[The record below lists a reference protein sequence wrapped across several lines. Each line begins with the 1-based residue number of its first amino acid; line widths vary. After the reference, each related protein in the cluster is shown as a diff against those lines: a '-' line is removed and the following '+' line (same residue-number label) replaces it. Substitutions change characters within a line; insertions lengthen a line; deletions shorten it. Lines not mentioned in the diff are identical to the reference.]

1 MTTFAKT
8 ALVALLSLSA
18 LSSTAMADADKGKK
32 LYQKNLKE
40 TCGFTGAVFA
50 AKYKQADWDKAFKA
64 GTLDKKM
71 TEACPAGKTYF
82 ESDKFKKLEQHY
94 YDFVHDFA
102 KDSGNI
108 PSC

>member
-1 MTTFAKT
+1 MKTMVQT
-8 ALVALLSLSA
+8 ALVALLSLSVFSSAA
-18 LSSTAMADADKGKK
+18 LADADKGKK

-40 TCGFTGAVFA
+40 TCGYTGAVFA
-50 AKYKQADWDKAFKA
+50 AKFKQAEWDKAFKA
-64 GTLDKKM
+64 GTLNKKM
-71 TEACPAGKTYF
+71 TEACPAGKAYF
-82 ESDKFKKLEQHY
+82 EGDKFKKLEQHY

>member
-1 MTTFAKT
+1 MNSLLKIALASFVVSSVLTT
-8 ALVALLSLSA
+8 SA
-18 LSSTAMADADKGKK
+18 FADAEKGKK

-50 AKYKQADWDKAFKA
+50 AKFKQADWDKAFKS

-71 TEACPAGKTYF
+71 TEACPAGKAYF
-82 ESDKFKKLEQHY
+82 EGDKFKKLEQHY

>member
-1 MTTFAKT
+1 MTTFTKT
-8 ALVALLSLSA
+8 AIVALLSVSV
-18 LSSTAMADADKGKK
+18 LSSSAFADAEKGKK

-40 TCGFTGAVFA
+40 VCGITGGVFA
-50 AKYKQADWDKAFKA
+50 AKFKQADWDKAFNA

-71 TEACPAGKTYF
+71 TEACPAGKAYF
-82 ESDKFKKLEQHY
+82 ESDKFKKLEEHY
-94 YDFVHDFA
+94 HDFVHNFA

>member
-1 MTTFAKT
+1 MTSFAKT
-8 ALVALLSLSA
+8 ALVALLCVGT
-18 LSSTAMADADKGKK
+18 LSSNAMADADKGKK

-40 TCGFTGAVFA
+40 TCGFSGAVFA

-64 GTLDKKM
+64 GTLSKKM
-71 TEACPAGKTYF
+71 TEACPAGKSYF

-94 YDFVHDFA
+94 YDFVHDYA

>member
-1 MTTFAKT
+1 MTTFTKA
-8 ALVALLSLSA
+8 AIVAFLSLSV
-18 LSSTAMADADKGKK
+18 LSSSALADADKGKK

-40 TCGFTGAVFA
+40 TCGITGGAFA
-50 AKYKQADWDKAFKA
+50 AKFKQADWDKAFKA
-64 GTLDKKM
+64 GTLNKKM
-71 TEACPAGKTYF
+71 TEACPAGKAYF
-82 ESDKFKKLEQHY
+82 EGDKFKKLEQHY

>member
-1 MTTFAKT
+1 MNLITK
-8 ALVALLSLSA
+8 VAVATILGVSLLSTSA
-18 LSSTAMADADKGKK
+18 FADAEKGKK

-40 TCGFTGAVFA
+40 TCGITGGVFA
-50 AKYKQADWDKAFKA
+50 AKFKQADWDKAYKA

-71 TEACPAGKTYF
+71 TEACPAGKAYF
-82 ESDKFKKLEQHY
+82 ESDKFKKTEEHMH
-94 YDFVHDFA
+94 DFVHDFA